1 MFPIH
6 VCIESFTI
14 YILTKSNSFKFQL
27 LQNWF
32 SGIVARLD
40 RFHEKLLRHAIFKWG
55 PVTEKFSNWEFSFF
69 SFLISTVEV
78 TFVQIWANSE
88 RKNPTSKRSL
98 GKIWH
103 DNIPKGSKSDC
114 SLSIR
119 SKISSCHGTIQNC
132 WLRCSQLWRWIWGM
146 ESKILLS
153 NFLIKMTMFFTDK
166 MQ

>member
-78 TFVQIWANSE
+78 TFVQIWANSAL
-88 RKNPTSKRSL
+88 KNPTWKGYFVWIIITIYSL
-98 GKIWH
+98 EVNQSFRKLCMEVISMSH
-103 DNIPKGSKSDC
+103 CEYATEKSY
-114 SLSIR
+114 L
-119 SKISSCHGTIQNC
+119 K
-132 WLRCSQLWRWIWGM
+132 
-146 ESKILLS
+146 
-153 NFLIKMTMFFTDK
+153 
-166 MQ
+166 